1 MRLQW
6 WPKSFIVS
14 MIGPEY
20 SSMTEWERQKEWKEF
35 THAARVY
42 QPLTTSLASKFT
54 RAQAVEDKEERPK
67 VHSTHTQVPWPFH
80 LTIPITCTKQQ
91 EVCTLRYWSMVLPY
105 AIVLL
110 DCWWSET
117 THTTQFL
124 APWLVSYPDDT
135 AISFGRGLAS
145 NTM

>member
-1 MRLQW
+1 
-6 WPKSFIVS
+6 

-67 VHSTHTQVPWPFH
+67 VLKFH
-80 LTIPITCTKQQ
+80 DLFTLQYLTSNKKC
-91 EVCTLRYWSMVLPY
+91 VL
-105 AIVLL
+105 
-110 DCWWSET
+110 
-117 THTTQFL
+117 
-124 APWLVSYPDDT
+124 
-135 AISFGRGLAS
+135 
-145 NTM
+145 